1 MKISILT
8 IHSIHNFGSV
18 FQAYALCKYLN
29 DQGYEAEII
38 DYNPIYFRRK
48 SLKTI
53 IGQWLFFKQYNT
65 RKRKF
70 ETFINENIRLSSHK
84 YFSLDDL
91 KDNPPQADIY
101 IAGGDQLWNS
111 YHDSGRDSAFKLP
124 FVNGYKISY
133 GTSMGRDNYTNT
145 ELQKLKDELQG
156 FNRISVRESSSVK
169 LLNSVGINNVTQ
181 VVDPVLLL
189 SKDEYEQFI
198 KKPQIDN
205 YLFVYLVQ
213 PTELLNK
220 AVEYLAKELELKVV
234 LYGGLSK
241 KCKYDFFLK
250 DLGPS
255 EVLSYIKH
263 ADFVLSASFH
273 ATVFSIIYHKPFA
286 TLLPN
291 KQTNDRIEDILNWSE
306 LSHRI
311 IKSPG
316 DLNDQLLTNIDFV
329 SADQEVEKRI
339 SKSREWLETVIN
351 NF

>member
-111 YHDSGRDSAFKLP
+111 YHDSG
-124 FVNGYKISY
+124 
-133 GTSMGRDNYTNT
+133 
-145 ELQKLKDELQG
+145 
-156 FNRISVRESSSVK
+156 
-169 LLNSVGINNVTQ
+169 
-181 VVDPVLLL
+181 
-189 SKDEYEQFI
+189 
-198 KKPQIDN
+198 
-205 YLFVYLVQ
+205 
-213 PTELLNK
+213 
-220 AVEYLAKELELKVV
+220 
-234 LYGGLSK
+234 
-241 KCKYDFFLK
+241 
-250 DLGPS
+250 
-255 EVLSYIKH
+255 
-263 ADFVLSASFH
+263 
-273 ATVFSIIYHKPFA
+273 
-286 TLLPN
+286 
-291 KQTNDRIEDILNWSE
+291 
-306 LSHRI
+306 
-311 IKSPG
+311 
-316 DLNDQLLTNIDFV
+316 
-329 SADQEVEKRI
+329 
-339 SKSREWLETVIN
+339 SRQCL
-351 NF
+351 